1 MAGDCRGPSFFV
13 LLSEGALQTSGLHR
27 GCKHQGNALP
37 LTDYRVFFVG
47 ADGHFEGSRT
57 FLCDTDETAIAWAR
71 LEDRPLELWSGARL
85 VKRLLRSDKRGA

>member
-1 MAGDCRGPSFFV
+1 VACLEVASI
-13 LLSEGALQTSGLHR
+13 
-27 GCKHQGNALP
+27 QGNALP

-85 VKRLLRSDKRGA
+85 VKRLLPSSKRDA

>member
-1 MAGDCRGPSFFV
+1 
-13 LLSEGALQTSGLHR
+13 LLAAFLYALVSEGR
-27 GCKHQGNALP
+27 CKLVACIEVASTKGNALP

-71 LEDRPLELWSGARL
+71 LEDRSLELWSGARL
-85 VKRLLRSDKRGA
+85 VKRLLRSDKRDA

>member
-1 MAGDCRGPSFFV
+1 
-13 LLSEGALQTSGLHR
+13 
-27 GCKHQGNALP
+27 

-85 VKRLLRSDKRGA
+85 VKCLFPLAGLPAADSAVLFLP